1 MVSKLQ
7 DQLIT
12 QQTELD
18 SILAHAPA
26 NPQIPVLKSSIHAL
40 KGQITNEQAKVTGD
54 QESLA
59 SKDIEFE
66 RLTVNQLLAQ
76 KLLEAAVT
84 SLEQARVTAQKQELY
99 LETISRPNLPDASQK
114 PKRFEDILAV
124 LIVSLMVWGV
134 LSILYAGVKEH
145 HER

>member
-1 MVSKLQ
+1 M
-7 DQLIT
+7 
-12 QQTELD
+12 QTELQ
-18 SILAHAPA
+18 SIVAHAPD
-26 NPQIPVLKSSIHAL
+26 NPQIPVLKSSIQAL
-40 KGQITNEQAKVTGD
+40 QGEIAAEQSKVTGD
-54 QESLA
+54 RESLA

-84 SLEQARVTAQKQELY
+84 SLEQARMTAQKQELY
-99 LETISRPNLPDASQK
+99 LETISRPNLPDAPQA

-124 LIVSLMVWGV
+124 LIVSLMIWGV
-134 LSILYAGVKEH
+134 VSILFAGVKEH